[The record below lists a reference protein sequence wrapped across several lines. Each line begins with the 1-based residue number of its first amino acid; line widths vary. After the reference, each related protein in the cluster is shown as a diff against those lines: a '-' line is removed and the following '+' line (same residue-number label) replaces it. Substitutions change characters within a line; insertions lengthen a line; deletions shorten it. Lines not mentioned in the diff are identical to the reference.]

1 VSHIFILLLLTVAVL
16 AAWLGGVGFLRLR
29 VPADRVHC
37 VTFVNVVCGAVIL
50 LASLLQDGVT
60 DRTGKILLIW
70 LLNLINGAVVSHATL
85 RAMKW
90 RAQAP

>member
-1 VSHIFILLLLTVAVL
+1 VTGALITLLLAMAVL
-16 AAWLGGVGFLRLR
+16 AAWLGSVGFLRLR
-29 VPADRVHC
+29 VPADRIHC
-37 VTFVNVVCGAVIL
+37 VTFVNTVCGAAIL
-50 LASLLQDGVT
+50 LAALLQDGAT

-85 RAMKW
+85 RAAKW